1 MKKLF
6 GILIWPLFISCIGQ
20 QQFAAQESRE
30 TNSSGQTDLK
40 EALIRQDNTEP
51 RKASFTE
58 RGMASFTADEQ
69 QGQLTACGERYN
81 MRELVA
87 AHPLLPFGTIVKVTN
102 LENGKSVQVRINDRG
117 PYVKSRIIDVSFEA
131 AKQLGFVEKG
141 TTEVQI
147 EVVDF
152 PE

>member
-1 MKKLF
+1 
-6 GILIWPLFISCIGQ
+6 
-20 QQFAAQESRE
+20 
-30 TNSSGQTDLK
+30 
-40 EALIRQDNTEP
+40 
-51 RKASFTE
+51 
-58 RGMASFTADEQ
+58 MASFTADEQ
-69 QGQLTACGERYN
+69 HGQLTASGERYN

-117 PYVKSRIIDVSFEA
+117 PFVKSRIIDLSFAA

-141 TTEVQI
+141 TVQVQI

-152 PE
+152 PK